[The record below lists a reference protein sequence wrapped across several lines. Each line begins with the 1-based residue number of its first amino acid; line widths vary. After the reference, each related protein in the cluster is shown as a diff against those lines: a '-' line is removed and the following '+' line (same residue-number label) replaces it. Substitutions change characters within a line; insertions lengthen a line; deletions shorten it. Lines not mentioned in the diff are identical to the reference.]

1 MANQQ
6 FLVHLDL
13 NKNEIQNVAL
23 QNLGAAPSSPVAGQ
37 VYFDT
42 NASANRVKV
51 WTGSSWEIVHS
62 NATGAF
68 GTGNGTVTQINTS
81 SPLTGGPIT
90 STGTIGIQQA
100 NGSQSGYLSNT
111 DWTTFNNK
119 GNGTVTQ
126 ISTGT
131 GLTGGPITGS
141 GTISTVQ
148 DISTSAT
155 PTFNQIVL
163 STSPTGP
170 TNAATKQYVDNLVQ
184 GMKWKQ
190 SVKYVTGALGTLATS
205 FAAGQTMPGNTVG
218 NATLATGDRI
228 LIKDQANYA
237 ENGIYTVNSTG
248 APTRATDADSWSEL
262 VMASVFVE
270 QGDFGDKC
278 YICTSD
284 QGGTLGTSSVY
295 FQIFGNVS
303 GAASQVTLSGG
314 NTAGYMMLAGAT
326 IGLASVYV
334 GPYWDTSTN
343 TLSSYDG
350 YTYGPVNISGNA
362 ASITGTLAATKGG
375 TGITTYAVGD
385 LLAGSDSNTLT
396 KLSAVAAGN
405 VLLSQGTGTLPA
417 WGKVSLT
424 THISGTLPVANG
436 GTGIAA
442 LPSGTDITSSSFAR
456 KVVGL
461 CKNAAAGVAQT
472 FTHNLNIANITELHV
487 QVWEVSSP
495 YRQAIVQIAAADA
508 NSIQL
513 TFNAATSAGQYR
525 IVVIG

>member
-23 QNLGAAPSSPVAGQ
+23 QNLGAAPSSPVNGQ

-51 WTGSSWEIVHS
+51 WTGSAWEIVLS
-62 NATGAF
+62 NSTGTY
-68 GTGNGTVTQINTS
+68 GTGNGTVTNISVS
-81 SPLTGGPIT
+81 SPLTGGTIT
-90 STGTIGIQQA
+90 STGTIGIQTASASQA
-100 NGSQSGYLSNT
+100 GALSAA

-131 GLTGGPITGS
+131 GLTGGPITGT

-148 DISTSAT
+148 DISTIAT
-155 PTFNQIVL
+155 PTFNQIVC

-170 TNAATKQYVDNLVQ
+170 TNVATKQYVDNLIQ

-190 SVKYVTGALGTLATS
+190 SVKYASGALGTLSTS

-237 ENGIYTVNSTG
+237 ENGIYTVNATG
-248 APTRATDADSWSEL
+248 APTRATDADSWAEL
-262 VMASVFVE
+262 VSAAVFVE
-270 QGDFGDKC
+270 QGDFADKC
-278 YICTSD
+278 YIGTSD
-284 QGGTLGTSSVY
+284 QGGTLGTTSVY
-295 FQIFGNVS
+295 FQIFGNVA
-303 GAASQVTLSGG
+303 GTASQVALSGAS
-314 NTAGYMMLAGAT
+314 AGFMMLAGASMGT
-326 IGLASVYV
+326 SAVYV
-334 GPYWDTSTN
+334 GPYWDTSTS
-343 TLSSYDG
+343 TLMKDAANG
-350 YTYGPVNISGNA
+350 ALNINGNA
-362 ASITGTLAATKGG
+362 AGLTTTLGPTKGG
-375 TGITTYAVGD
+375 TGFTTYNVGE
-385 LLAGSDSNTLT
+385 LLVGSDSNTLT
-396 KLSAVAAGN
+396 KVSAVAAGN
-405 VLLSQGTGTLPA
+405 VLISQGTLTLPA

-424 THISGTLPVANG
+424 SHITGTLPVANG
-436 GTGIAA
+436 GTGITA
-442 LPSGTDITSSSFAR
+442 LPTGTDIVSSSFAR
-456 KVVGL
+456 KVVGV
-461 CKNAAAGVAQT
+461 CKTAAAGVAQT
-472 FTHNLNIANITELHV
+472 FTHNLGISNITELTV
-487 QVWEVSSP
+487 QVWEVNSP
-495 YRQAIVQIAAADA
+495 YRQAVVQIAAADA

-513 TFNAATSAGQYR
+513 TFNAATSAGAYR